1 MSQEGQRQVLGP
13 LTSAWD
19 DPMVEK
25 FHDGVKPMM
34 HCTYCNELTKRE
46 WVCNPTKLTSH
57 LVGSSGEG
65 ISKCKNIP
73 SLRKQRHQDFL
84 SGKTQQKEERIANRT
99 VMSQQ
104 IDNLQDAALEGLSK
118 YIS

>member
-1 MSQEGQRQVLGP
+1 MSHDGRIQVFGP
-13 LTSAWD
+13 LTSVWG

-34 HCTYCNELTKRE
+34 RYTYCNELTKRE
-46 WVCNPTKLTSH
+46 WVCNPTKMTAH

-65 ISKCKNIP
+65 ISKCKNIT
-73 SLRKQRHQDFL
+73 SLCKQRHQDFL
-84 SGKTQQKEERIANRT
+84 SRKTQQKEERITNRT

-118 YIS
+118 HIL